1 MCNYYSGNSIL
12 QFSNWHLKLLVI
24 PIKNVKYMCVKCV
37 KLPKQMLVSGKIC
50 MLPEV
55 MEIWC

>member
-12 QFSNWHLKLLVI
+12 QFSNWHLKLSVI
-24 PIKNVKYMCVKCV
+24 PIKNIKYMCV